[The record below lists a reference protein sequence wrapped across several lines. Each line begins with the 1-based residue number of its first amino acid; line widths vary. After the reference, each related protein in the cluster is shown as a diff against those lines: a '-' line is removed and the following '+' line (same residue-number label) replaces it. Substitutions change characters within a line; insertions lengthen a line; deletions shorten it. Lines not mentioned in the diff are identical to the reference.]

1 MEFISGMQ
9 GWFSTRVSISVIHH
23 INKMKKK
30 KPHVIISID
39 SEQAFDKIQQP
50 FRIKT
55 WNFQNVLKRICEK
68 STANILNEKKTEKF
82 LP

>member
-1 MEFISGMQ
+1 M
-9 GWFSTRVSISVIHH
+9 
-23 INKMKKK
+23 
-30 KPHVIISID
+30 IISID